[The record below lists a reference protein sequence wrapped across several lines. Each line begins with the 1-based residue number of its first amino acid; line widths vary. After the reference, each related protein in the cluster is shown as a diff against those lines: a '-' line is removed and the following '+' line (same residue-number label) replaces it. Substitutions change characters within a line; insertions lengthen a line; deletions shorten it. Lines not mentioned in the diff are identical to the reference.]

1 MAMGGAGVSG
11 IGTVAV
17 GSGGLTAAPGLAV
30 ALATAVA
37 TGAVCVLASEMI
49 VFRPLRRSAARIPL
63 IASIGLAIAIAEGVR
78 LLQGAGDLWIPGGPA
93 EVLTVA
99 SNAGFEVSQT
109 TRPLWLVAAPVL
121 AVTGVV
127 LLIGRPPFGPRYPA
141 LSQDPDAPAPP
152 GVDPSPG
159 N

>member
-49 VFRPLRRSAARIPL
+49 VFRPLRRSAAHIPL

-99 SNAGFEVSQT
+99 SNAGFAVSTT
-109 TRPLWLVAAPVL
+109 TRPLWLVPATVL
-121 AVTGVV
+121 SVPGVV
-127 LLIGRPPFGPRYPA
+127 LLLGRPRLGMRYPA
-141 LSQDPDAPAPP
+141 LSHAPHRPP
-152 GVDPSPG
+152 LSGCH
-159 N
+159 